1 MSSHSSVLP
10 SPSPSPTTPGGSG
23 SGVDGGKGSGLSGLI
38 GSGLIEITA
47 LTALIGSPTAEQLAL
62 GDRGAAG
69 LGWVGMSMFGT
80 LSILN
85 SCIAASTPTWLRE
98 TLGVRNAATDAALGL
113 GLDLSSAYLDRED
126 LARMSMKDAI
136 GVTCE
141 SRKRVSD
148 KVIVRK
154 QLTSCSIALA

>member
-1 MSSHSSVLP
+1 MSSSTLP
-10 SPSPSPTTPGGSG
+10 SSPTSGVGGDVSG
-23 SGVDGGKGSGLSGLI
+23 STSGLI

-69 LGWVGMSMFGT
+69 LSWVGMSMFGT
-80 LSILN
+80 LSILK

-98 TLGVRNAATDAALGL
+98 TLGVRSAATDAAVGL

-126 LARMSMKDAI
+126 LARKSMKDAI
-136 GVTCE
+136 GVTSE

-148 KVIVRK
+148 KVN
-154 QLTSCSIALA
+154 C